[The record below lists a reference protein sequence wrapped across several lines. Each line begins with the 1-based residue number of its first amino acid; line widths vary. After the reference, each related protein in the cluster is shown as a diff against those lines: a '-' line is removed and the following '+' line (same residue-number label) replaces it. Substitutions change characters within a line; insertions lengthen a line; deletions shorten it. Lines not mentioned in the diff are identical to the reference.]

1 MSTKT
6 KKEKAFTPYQIF
18 IIAIIGCI
26 QFAIVLDF
34 MVLSPLG
41 PMLLH
46 DLSISSQQFSLVV
59 SAYAF
64 SAGISGFLAA
74 GFADKF
80 DRKRLLLFF
89 LSGFILG
96 TLCCAMATN
105 YHFLLIARI
114 VTGIFGGVI
123 GSITFA
129 IISDLFVQKVRGRV
143 MGFVQMSFAVSQV
156 LGLPIGLFLA
166 NKFNWHFPFYA
177 IVGFALV
184 VMLLIAF
191 YMKPITAH
199 IEANKSKNAFQ
210 HISNILSNK
219 GYAKAFLVTTVLATG
234 GYMLMPFGTIFAT
247 GNLGLSMHDLPMLY
261 AITGVATMIAGPTIG
276 MLSDKLGAYKMF
288 IFGSIL
294 TAVMVAIYT
303 QLNITPFWIVVVVNV
318 FLFAGITGRMVSYS
332 TLMTSIPKMQDR
344 GAFMSVNSSIQ
355 QLSGGVAAILAGFI
369 AYESDGKMENYPL
382 LGLTMITSV
391 VLGAILMYRVAKM
404 IKIAK
409 TAEERTADIPL

>member
-1 MSTKT
+1 MTEKT

-41 PMLLH
+41 PMLLK

-80 DRKRLLLFF
+80 DRKRLLMFF
-89 LSGFILG
+89 FSGFILG

-123 GSITFA
+123 GSISFA
-129 IISDLFVQKVRGRV
+129 IISDLFIQKVRGRV

-184 VMLLIAF
+184 VTLLIAF
-191 YMKPITAH
+191 YMKPITEH
-199 IEANKSKNAFQ
+199 IEANKGKNAYQ
-210 HISNILSNK
+210 HLTSILSNK
-219 GYAKAFLVTTVLATG
+219 EYAKAFLVTTVLATG
-234 GYMLMPFGTIFAT
+234 GYMLMPFGTVFAT
-247 GNLGLSMHDLPMLY
+247 GNLGLSMHDLPILY

-294 TAVMVAIYT
+294 TAAMVAIYT
-303 QLNITPFWIVVVVNV
+303 QLNITPFWMVVVLNV

-332 TLMTSIPKMQDR
+332 TMMTSIPKMQDR

-369 AYESDGKMENYPL
+369 AYESDGKMENYPA
-382 LGLTMITSV
+382 LGLTVISSV
-391 VLGAILMYRVAKM
+391 ALGAILMYRVAKM
-404 IKIAK
+404 IKKAK
-409 TAEERTADIPL
+409 AAEERTADIPL